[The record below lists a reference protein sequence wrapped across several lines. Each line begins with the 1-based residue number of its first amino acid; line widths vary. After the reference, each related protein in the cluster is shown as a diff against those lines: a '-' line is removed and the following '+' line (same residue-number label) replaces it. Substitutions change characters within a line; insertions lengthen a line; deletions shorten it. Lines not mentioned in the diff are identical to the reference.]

1 MKVDIEEIMDKCT
14 DNLEKVY
21 SNGNL
26 VHGVS
31 NLLLIILTKLGLIS
45 CRAIKRKFR
54 MSYIILAQLLQPDSN
69 SKPLGS
75 KATRLYGIYT
85 NIINILAARA
95 IG

>member
-31 NLLLIILTKLGLIS
+31 NLLLIILT
-45 CRAIKRKFR
+45 
-54 MSYIILAQLLQPDSN
+54 
-69 SKPLGS
+69 
-75 KATRLYGIYT
+75 
-85 NIINILAARA
+85 
-95 IG
+95 

>member
-1 MKVDIEEIMDKCT
+1 MKYPSMKVDIEEIMDKCT
-14 DNLEKVY
+14 ENLEKVY

-54 MSYIILAQLLQPDSN
+54 MSYIILAQLLQPDN
-69 SKPLGS
+69 VFHVFRFLFYYKMLG
-75 KATRLYGIYT
+75 
-85 NIINILAARA
+85 ILS
-95 IG
+95 